1 MKTEGGREGQRRRS
15 FLFLLHPSAFILLF
29 LTGCVHYEYDVVEP
43 PELAGHVGTKAWLAL
58 SRGDFEYRMVT
69 SDNRLV
75 VHLYNRGERAAK
87 LLGADSFAVDPRG
100 ESHPLQSATIP
111 PGAYVAR
118 IFPPPRPELSYTGPT
133 VGVGVGAAYGYG
145 PGHGPWGYGPYH
157 YHDPLRAG
165 AFHSY
170 SPRYYRSTTRTTAV
184 TSTGPT
190 RAPCGSSS
198 PSSARQASASGTTS

>member
-1 MKTEGGREGQRRRS
+1 M
-15 FLFLLHPSAFILLF
+15 
-29 LTGCVHYEYDVVEP
+29 
-43 PELAGHVGTKAWLAL
+43 
-58 SRGDFEYRMVT
+58 
-69 SDNRLV
+69 
-75 VHLYNRGERAAK
+75 K

-111 PGAYVAR
+111 PGTYVAR

-165 AFHSY
+165 AFNSY
-170 SPRYYRSTTRTTAV
+170 SPRYYSVYDANDR
-184 TSTGPT
+184 GYFDWP
-190 RAPCGSSS
+190 GESSV
-198 PSSARQASASGTTS
+198 RFRFTFEREGGERVGHEFLIRRRNV